1 MRKIYRWQHKLWQK
15 LTHHSQSG
23 TNALLL
29 KGRAGIGKLDF
40 ALNLAKFRLC
50 ENPSLTGEACGT
62 CLSCGW
68 FEKGGHPDFY
78 QVSPEASANLSGE
91 VAVTTDSNESV
102 SKVKSK
108 KKTNQQI
115 SIAQIR
121 ALSDFVYMTGHQRGQ
136 RIIIICPAEAMNAA
150 AANALLKKL
159 EEPPGHVL
167 FILVA
172 HRPQHLPATIRSRC
186 QLINMPLPDIV
197 QATRWLEQQ
206 GVNTPEACLAAA
218 SFAPLLA
225 LTFNDPTYVAQH
237 DAFIKQISAPRE
249 ISPIELAEKT
259 SSTDKQ
265 ITKDKLIEQLIK
277 ERPYTVRLYFSE
289 PDDVKPGRRIFDV
302 ALQGKKVLDNFDI
315 VKEAGGQNC
324 PVVKE
329 FKGVLVKEDL
339 TVAFASSSNIEGNA
353 PVISGIKAVAE
364 EW

>member
-91 VAVTTDSNESV
+91 VAVAADSNESV

-115 SIAQIR
+115 NIAQIR

-167 FILVA
+167 FILVV

-206 GVNTPEACLAAA
+206 GVNAPEACLAAA

-225 LTFNDPTYVAQH
+225 LTFNDPNYVAQH
-237 DAFIKQISAPRE
+237 DAFIEQISAPRE
-249 ISPIELAEKT
+249 ISPIELAEKMQQ
-259 SSTDKQ
+259 SD
-265 ITKDKLIEQLIK
+265 L
-277 ERPYTVRLYFSE
+277 PTVVSWMQKWCYDLLSYCLTGKIRYHLS
-289 PDDVKPGRRIFDV
+289 RV
-302 ALQGKKVLDNFDI
+302 AVIRAL
-315 VKEAGGQNC
+315 
-324 PVVKE
+324 
-329 FKGVLVKEDL
+329 
-339 TVAFASSSNIEGNA
+339 ASSIET
-353 PVISGIKAVAE
+353 KALTAFLRMLLFSQQLARHPLNPRLFLE
-364 EW
+364 EIFFNYAALVDSRGVE